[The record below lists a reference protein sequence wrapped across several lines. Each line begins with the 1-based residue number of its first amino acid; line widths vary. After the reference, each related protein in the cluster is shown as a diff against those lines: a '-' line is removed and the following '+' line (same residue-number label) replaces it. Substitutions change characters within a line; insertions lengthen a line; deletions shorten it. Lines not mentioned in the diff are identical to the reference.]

1 MKTHNAEFPTKIS
14 GKPRQRG
21 ASACLGFYFPS
32 LLPMS
37 MGMSLAGR
45 GVNHGAVTQS
55 VLAKEA
61 QRVRRNVDRLFE
73 RCRKASSVAEFMACI
88 DSAPPPVR
96 DVARTLVLSMLQGMG
111 LSYSTW
117 EEAKRDAR
125 NIPYHYLAVQF
136 ARG

>member
-1 MKTHNAEFPTKIS
+1 
-14 GKPRQRG
+14 
-21 ASACLGFYFPS
+21 
-32 LLPMS
+32 
-37 MGMSLAGR
+37 MSLAGR

-73 RCRKASSVAEFMACI
+73 RCRRANSVAEFMACI
-88 DSAPPPVR
+88 DDSPPPVR
-96 DVARTLVLSMLQGMG
+96 DTARTIVLSMLNSMG

-125 NIPYHYLAVQF
+125 NIPYHYLAMQF

>member
-1 MKTHNAEFPTKIS
+1 
-14 GKPRQRG
+14 
-21 ASACLGFYFPS
+21 
-32 LLPMS
+32 
-37 MGMSLAGR
+37 MSLAGR

>member
-1 MKTHNAEFPTKIS
+1 
-14 GKPRQRG
+14 
-21 ASACLGFYFPS
+21 
-32 LLPMS
+32 
-37 MGMSLAGR
+37 
-45 GVNHGAVTQS
+45 VNHGAVTQS

-73 RCRKASSVAEFMACI
+73 RCRKANSVAEFMACI
-88 DSAPPPVR
+88 DDSPPPVR
-96 DVARTLVLSMLQGMG
+96 DAARTIVLSMLNSMG

-125 NIPYHYLAVQF
+125 NIPYHYLAMQF

>member
-1 MKTHNAEFPTKIS
+1 
-14 GKPRQRG
+14 
-21 ASACLGFYFPS
+21 
-32 LLPMS
+32 
-37 MGMSLAGR
+37 MSLARRVDPGTAMH
-45 GVNHGAVTQS
+45 GVLS
-55 VLAKEA
+55 KEA

-96 DVARTLVLSMLQGMG
+96 DVARTLVLSMLNSMG

-125 NIPYHYLAVQF
+125 NIPYYYLAMQF
-136 ARG
+136 ARS

>member
-1 MKTHNAEFPTKIS
+1 
-14 GKPRQRG
+14 
-21 ASACLGFYFPS
+21 
-32 LLPMS
+32 
-37 MGMSLAGR
+37 MSLAGR

-73 RCRKASSVAEFMACI
+73 RCRRANSVAEFMACI
-88 DSAPPPVR
+88 DDSPPPVR
-96 DVARTLVLSMLQGMG
+96 DAARTIVLSMLNSMG

-125 NIPYHYLAVQF
+125 NIPYHYLAMQF

>member
-1 MKTHNAEFPTKIS
+1 MMKTHNAEFSTKIS
-14 GKPRQRG
+14 GKTRH
-21 ASACLGFYFPS
+21 SACLGFYFSS
-32 LLPMS
+32 LLMP

-45 GVNHGAVTQS
+45 AVNHGAVTQS

-88 DSAPPPVR
+88 DDAPNPVR
-96 DVARTLVLSMLQGMG
+96 DVARTIVLGILNSMGFN
-111 LSYSTW
+111 YSTW

-125 NIPYHYLAVQF
+125 NIPYYYLASQF
-136 ARG
+136 ARS

>member
-1 MKTHNAEFPTKIS
+1 
-14 GKPRQRG
+14 
-21 ASACLGFYFPS
+21 
-32 LLPMS
+32 
-37 MGMSLAGR
+37 
-45 GVNHGAVTQS
+45 VNHGAVTQS

-73 RCRKASSVAEFMACI
+73 RCRRASSVAEFMACI
-88 DSAPPPVR
+88 DDSPPPVR
-96 DVARTLVLSMLQGMG
+96 DAARTMVLSMLNSMG

-125 NIPYHYLAVQF
+125 NIPYHYLAMQF

>member
-1 MKTHNAEFPTKIS
+1 
-14 GKPRQRG
+14 
-21 ASACLGFYFPS
+21 
-32 LLPMS
+32 
-37 MGMSLAGR
+37 MSLARRVDPGTAM
-45 GVNHGAVTQS
+45 HS
-55 VLAKEA
+55 VMSKEA
-61 QRVRRNVDRLFE
+61 QRVKRNVDRLFE

-111 LSYSTW
+111 LNYATW

-125 NIPYHYLAVQF
+125 NMPYYYLAMQF

>member
-1 MKTHNAEFPTKIS
+1 M
-14 GKPRQRG
+14 
-21 ASACLGFYFPS
+21 
-32 LLPMS
+32 
-37 MGMSLAGR
+37 
-45 GVNHGAVTQS
+45 VTQS

-73 RCRKASSVAEFMACI
+73 RCRRANSVAEFFECI
-88 DSAPPPVR
+88 DSAPNPVR
-96 DVARTLVLSMLQGMG
+96 DTARTMVLSMLQGMG

-125 NIPYHYLAVQF
+125 NIPYHYLATQF

>member
-1 MKTHNAEFPTKIS
+1 
-14 GKPRQRG
+14 
-21 ASACLGFYFPS
+21 
-32 LLPMS
+32 
-37 MGMSLAGR
+37 MSLAGR

-73 RCRKASSVAEFMACI
+73 RCRKANSVAEFFACI
-88 DSAPPPVR
+88 DDSPPPVR
-96 DVARTLVLSMLQGMG
+96 DTARTIVLSMLNSMG

-125 NIPYHYLAVQF
+125 NIPYHYLAMQF